1 VGFER
6 EGFGACG
13 MGKENGGGGV
23 KGERE
28 RERERWFQEDRG
40 DSGERELKLLWSLN
54 VSRG

>member
-23 KGERE
+23 KAERE
-28 RERERWFQEDRG
+28 RDGFRKIEVIQVKG
-40 DSGERELKLLWSLN
+40 N
-54 VSRG
+54 

>member
-28 RERERWFQEDRG
+28 RERERDCFMKIEVIQVKGNWNCFG
-40 DSGERELKLLWSLN
+40 
-54 VSRG
+54 V